1 MTSPALKPPSKSS
14 LAITINERIKAPDG
28 TEPFARPNFKK
39 GVARIYNE
47 LNINC
52 LPVTINSGEVW
63 PKNGYLNRNK
73 NITITILK
81 PIKPGLSTNEFL
93 YILQDTM
100 YEVLDKTSNPSSA

>member
-1 MTSPALKPPSKSS
+1 MDQIKVSS
-14 LAITINERIKAPDG
+14 QDKRPIVIFPQGTR

-52 LPVTINSGEVW
+52 LPITINSGEVW
-63 PKNGYLNRNK
+63 PKSGALKKNK

-81 PIKPGLSTNEFL
+81 PIRPGLQGKDFL
-93 YILQDTM
+93 NSLQSRM
-100 YEVLDKTSNPSSA
+100 YEVLNKTSSPSSA